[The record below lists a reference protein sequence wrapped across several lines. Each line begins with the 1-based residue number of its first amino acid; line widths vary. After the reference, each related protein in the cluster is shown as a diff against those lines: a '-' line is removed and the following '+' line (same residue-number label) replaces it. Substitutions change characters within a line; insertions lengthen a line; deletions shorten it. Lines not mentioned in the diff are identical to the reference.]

1 MNAHS
6 NSKIDDN
13 MKDRKK
19 CARVAKKINKTQ
31 NRIEEVI
38 GLCDFRKK
46 A

>member
-31 NRIEEVI
+31 KNRRGDWVV
-38 GLCDFRKK
+38 
-46 A
+46 